1 MFASCSCCSE
11 FTCSKLPFSFFI
23 FFLQIQFEKSY
34 DIFSGSLYR
43 GHFVVRNHLQMDKF
57 TNLVSTDPPLDE
69 VSPRPFPVSAATF
82 IILLCYFRKDFY
94 DFPMH
99 LEFPLWR
106 FLYDLMTAIKTLER
120 SEVDWILFDL
130 LKSTINWFNVVIC
143 IHSILTIVF
152 LCVPVSYD
160 SISKGGQEYIEVF
173 ERIGENPC

>member
-11 FTCSKLPFSFFI
+11 FTCSKFPFSFS

-57 TNLVSTDPPLDE
+57 TNLVSTDPPTGWT
-69 VSPRPFPVSAATF
+69 VSKALSSAATF

-94 DFPMH
+94 EFSMH
-99 LEFPLWR
+99 LEFPLCR

-152 LCVPVSYD
+152 FCVPVSYD